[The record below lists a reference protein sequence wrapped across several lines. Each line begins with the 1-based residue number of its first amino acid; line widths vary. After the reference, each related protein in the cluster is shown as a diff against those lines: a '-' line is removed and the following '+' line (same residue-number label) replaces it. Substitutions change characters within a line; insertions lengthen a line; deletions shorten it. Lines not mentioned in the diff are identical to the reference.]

1 MTKKCESSIYYIS
14 NFNPF
19 KKKKPCNVPDDMP
32 EAKYCKGHGCR
43 VCKLVNPKNGFRN
56 KLGEEFCSDVCKIND
71 ALEVI
76 ADEDKRKAREK
87 EIEEEREWKEGIIE
101 EVEETCDNLK
111 RKFQEDY
118 ISLYKKI
125 EKIDLG
131 KFKGAFIRGEK
142 ELEEFLDYWHGV
154 IESSS
159 LERVEKDQWKKIYS
173 KGNCV
178 GNLTILIREE
188 PSFLLSLAKKIKLQE
203 KEAKRE
209 KESLIREIKTELNC
223 FEPRVELED
232 LPSDYHNYESWEN
245 EELKEK
251 KNQIIE
257 EIRNK
262 REEKKLSA
270 LLVKA
275 DACINDE
282 IELKEFIR
290 KLEKFTLEGASE
302 YKKNAYKSQEN
313 KVDEVIGNLWDRLEN
328 LEEEVNLNFRKDE
341 ACRNFDEWLKEGEDL
356 VLPNDC
362 PCRELKE
369 DIKSFTDKDLILSKQ
384 KQAFQ
389 SVVEEFK
396 NNVKN
401 QLSAEKF
408 DGEYQVIDKA
418 KDFNG
423 VKLMRE
429 VVRVN
434 RLVLEKKKDSEEKSW
449 DIIEGEIDKLKSL
462 LDSKSEI
469 NLSEVNE
476 LVEKLKEEISNARS
490 VKNQKQEENRPNSS
504 SPFLWLGIITMLVVS
519 FSAILIVWI
528 KKRKHFCSKN

>member
-1 MTKKCESSIYYIS
+1 MTEPCKLSDYSIKNWVPFIKKQNCE
-14 NFNPF
+14 
-19 KKKKPCNVPDDMP
+19 VPDDVP
-32 EAKYCKGHGCR
+32 GAKYCEEHGCR
-43 VCKLVNPKNGFRN
+43 ACGLVNPKNGVRN
-56 KLGEEFCSDVCKIND
+56 ELGEEFCSRGCKGDD
-71 ALEVI
+71 AVKSVVEG
-76 ADEDKRKAREK
+76 DRKRA
-87 EIEEEREWKEGIIE
+87 EEEIKKSEEDWREAVIIGF
-101 EVEETCDNLK
+101 EETYCGLK
-111 RKFQEDY
+111 QKFQEQY
-118 ISLYKKI
+118 TSFYKKI

-131 KFKGAFIRGEK
+131 KLKRDFVEGKI
-142 ELEEFLDYWHGV
+142 ELEKFLDHWHSV
-154 IESSS
+154 IENSS
-159 LERVEKDQWKKIYS
+159 LERTEKDQWKKIYS
-173 KGNCV
+173 EDNCV
-178 GNLTILIREE
+178 ANLARLVTEE
-188 PSFLLSLAKKIKLQE
+188 PIFLFSLAKQKKLQE
-203 KEAKRE
+203 KEE
-209 KESLIREIKTELNC
+209 KNERKEIIGEIKTELNC
-223 FEPRVELED
+223 FEPKVDLED
-232 LPSDYHNYESWEN
+232 LSSVSRNYESLKN
-245 EELKEK
+245 KELKEK

-328 LEEEVNLNFRKDE
+328 LEEKVNLDCRKDE

-356 VLPNDC
+356 VLPNGC
-362 PCRELKE
+362 PCREFKE

-389 SVVEEFK
+389 SIVEEFK

-401 QLSAEKF
+401 QLGAEKF
-408 DGEYQVIDKA
+408 DGEYQVIGKA

-476 LVEKLKEEISNARS
+476 LVENLKEEISNARS

-504 SPFLWLGIITMLVVS
+504 SSFLSYWIIAGAIIMS
-519 FSAILIVWI
+519 FFSLLAAFFWI
-528 KKRKHFCSKN
+528 KKRKSKV

>member
-1 MTKKCESSIYYIS
+1 
-14 NFNPF
+14 
-19 KKKKPCNVPDDMP
+19 
-32 EAKYCKGHGCR
+32 
-43 VCKLVNPKNGFRN
+43 
-56 KLGEEFCSDVCKIND
+56 
-71 ALEVI
+71 
-76 ADEDKRKAREK
+76 
-87 EIEEEREWKEGIIE
+87 
-101 EVEETCDNLK
+101 
-111 RKFQEDY
+111 
-118 ISLYKKI
+118 
-125 EKIDLG
+125 
-131 KFKGAFIRGEK
+131 
-142 ELEEFLDYWHGV
+142 
-154 IESSS
+154 
-159 LERVEKDQWKKIYS
+159 
-173 KGNCV
+173 
-178 GNLTILIREE
+178 
-188 PSFLLSLAKKIKLQE
+188 
-203 KEAKRE
+203 
-209 KESLIREIKTELNC
+209 LNC